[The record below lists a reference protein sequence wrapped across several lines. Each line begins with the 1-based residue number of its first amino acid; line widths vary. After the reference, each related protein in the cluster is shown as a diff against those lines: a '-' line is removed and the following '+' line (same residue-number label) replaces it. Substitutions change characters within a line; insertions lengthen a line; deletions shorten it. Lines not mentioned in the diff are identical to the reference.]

1 MKPQPALSQEAEH
14 NIRYREQQETQTAN
28 HKIRYQHSEQPSQE
42 GHNSQAL
49 QEKLRATA
57 FARILDLA
65 PTLTESELRVL
76 FEVTG
81 QAVINPNLCTGASN
95 RKLAERCKIG
105 VSSVKRAIQALTTRG
120 ILLRRAGGSK
130 TASRIK
136 PAFMETAQM
145 GGSTMDPPPAL
156 FKSDPGFN
164 LDPPQAN
171 SGFTMNPVRPVPG
184 STVDPPPTQNQQLTE
199 EQQPQQHALDI
210 KTDSTLNIDRVIKA
224 KPPKKHT
231 PEFKACRGWMRKL
244 VDTLGE
250 KPDIHGPD
258 DKIVQS
264 TLAVAEYHRL
274 ENVFRDIWNTNT
286 KVGYSWGWFPAV
298 MMERIHGVK
307 PENLEARRAELRLI
321 RNRGKE
327 TAAAIAAARIAEQ
340 PAAPPAQPATP
351 AQSIG
356 PDPDFSRQLVDEA
369 TERLRMKDRA
379 RGRQDR

>member
-1 MKPQPALSQEAEH
+1 M
-14 NIRYREQQETQTAN
+14 
-28 HKIRYQHSEQPSQE
+28 
-42 GHNSQAL
+42 
-49 QEKLRATA
+49 
-57 FARILDLA
+57 
-65 PTLTESELRVL
+65 
-76 FEVTG
+76 
-81 QAVINPNLCTGASN
+81 
-95 RKLAERCKIG
+95 IG
-105 VSSVKRAIQALTTRG
+105 
-120 ILLRRAGGSK
+120 
-130 TASRIK
+130 
-136 PAFMETAQM
+136 
-145 GGSTMDPPPAL
+145 
-156 FKSDPGFN
+156 
-164 LDPPQAN
+164 
-171 SGFTMNPVRPVPG
+171 
-184 STVDPPPTQNQQLTE
+184 PPPTQNQQLTE

-274 ENVFRDIWNTNT
+274 ENVFRDIWNTQT
-286 KVGYSWGWFPAV
+286 PVGYSWGWFPAV

-307 PENLEARRAELRLI
+307 PEDLKTRRAELRLI